1 MRIYKT
7 LPELKRERQMS
18 VWHKALRSSWSPE
31 DIDWKAP
38 LGIRDVIVLDLES
51 GEERGS
57 VYTGSHFPNGMFLT
71 PGFGHDLYCSSNGF
85 VSRLFVA

>member
-1 MRIYKT
+1 MTATVETLTAALLRAGRSERCIT
-7 LPELKRERQMS
+7 LPDHE
-18 VWHKALRSSWSPE
+18 
-31 DIDWKAP
+31 
-38 LGIRDVIVLDLES
+38 VIVLDIES

>member
-1 MRIYKT
+1 M
-7 LPELKRERQMS
+7 
-18 VWHKALRSSWSPE
+18 
-31 DIDWKAP
+31 
-38 LGIRDVIVLDLES
+38 IVLDLES